1 MQNIK
6 PKYLRKLNTIITL
19 LNTRS
24 RQCCQVI
31 GTNLHIFKSVHHEKK
46 LPVIS
51 LVLYSGNLQRNK
63 QVNLNH
69 MPQEEENVLGMSTY
83 WTYSINWSTIG
94 TLSFLF
100 LWGTWGCFFFLIEIR
115 TKQTY
120 PVSYQ
125 TKLLLESLKN
135 KLYRSSISFKI
146 IFVWCTMKSV
156 QSSLSTKARG
166 WLKHN
171 LCLYSLKF
179 GINENLS

>member
-1 MQNIK
+1 MLPGYRDKFTYI
-6 PKYLRKLNTIITL
+6 
-19 LNTRS
+19 
-24 RQCCQVI
+24 QVC
-31 GTNLHIFKSVHHEKK
+31 TSWEK

-51 LVLYSGNLQRNK
+51 LVLYSENLQRNK

-83 WTYSINWSTIG
+83 WTYSI
-94 TLSFLF
+94 SFLF
-100 LWGTWGCFFFLIEIR
+100 LWDTWGCFFLIEIR